1 MYVIDYYI
9 LFTIFTI
16 YTVFFVQRASHF
28 EKLVQ
33 SELARAYLA
42 VPLYKNDRE
51 YRDFSFKINGATSK
65 NGPFS

>member
-33 SELARAYLA
+33 SEPARVYLGA
-42 VPLYKNDRE
+42 ALYKTERE